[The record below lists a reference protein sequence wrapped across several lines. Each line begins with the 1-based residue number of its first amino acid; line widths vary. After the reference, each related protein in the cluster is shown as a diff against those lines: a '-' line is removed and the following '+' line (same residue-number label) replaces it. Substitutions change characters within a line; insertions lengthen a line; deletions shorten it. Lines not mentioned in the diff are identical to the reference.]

1 MSLLFY
7 SSLKNGDGKNLWHLH
22 RNMPKYLNST
32 FCRSFASLSA
42 ALIKSIGEPKIAV
55 LMVANQ
61 EELMDMISMD
71 DSFFGYRIILVLPDR
86 RRETIRKGHK
96 LFPRFLTFMDSDME
110 LVGEVLKKMLGR
122 HENTIT
128 QN

>member
-1 MSLLFY
+1 
-7 SSLKNGDGKNLWHLH
+7 
-22 RNMPKYLNST
+22 
-32 FCRSFASLSA
+32 
-42 ALIKSIGEPKIAV
+42 
-55 LMVANQ
+55 MVANQ